1 MTSDVKIVS
10 KIWKSKKTNKITK
23 LGVGDTLGEV
33 DEVYTV
39 ELVKKQMKKE
49 IQFQT
54 QSYGDADP
62 ANVILRKDDVLTTGK
77 DDTPLNN
84 LSGIDIQYE

>member
-1 MTSDVKIVS
+1 LTKDVKIVS

-33 DEVYTV
+33 DEIYTI
-39 ELVKKQMKKE
+39 ELLKKKIKDGIRFE
-49 IQFQT
+49 T

-62 ANVILRKDDVLTTGK
+62 ANVIVRKDGVLTTGK